1 MWVSENHDSLLMQAP
16 ANNWEPY
23 ARLMKKHME
32 APIDFSTYCSLK
44 RNYVLKIPCDIEISD
59 TNYAELRKVKV
70 A

>member
-1 MWVSENHDSLLMQAP
+1 LMQAP

-23 ARLMKKHME
+23 AKLMKKHME
-32 APIDFSTYCSLK
+32 CVTDFSTYCSLK
-44 RNYVLKIPCDIEISD
+44 RDVRLVIPCDIEMSD

>member
-1 MWVSENHDSLLMQAP
+1 
-16 ANNWEPY
+16 
-23 ARLMKKHME
+23 ME